1 MRRKFLIVICLI
13 LFVVSIS
20 AVSAADDLNQT
31 ADDDTLSVSQ
41 ESELGVDDGTFATL
55 QNKIKQAPAGSTIN
69 LENDYRYNSDVDSLY
84 GIGIDKAL
92 TINGNGHTLD
102 GLKTS
107 RIFEINT
114 EAFVTFNNIR
124 FVNGQSHSHGGAI
137 CQGSILTYGNLI
149 IDNCYFIDNHA
160 NQFGGA
166 IDAYYA
172 RMSNSYFINNHA
184 EDGAGAVVCSNG
196 ADIIDCEFRDNYVVD
211 MFAGAI
217 YMPYDDDSPATVS
230 IKQSKFINNRAGD
243 DGGAVYTDCPLT
255 ISDCYFQDNFAG
267 LDGGALYVDNNFNI
281 LSSVFFNNHAERDGG
296 AISTLEDCCS
306 EIHNS
311 NFVNNTAHEGS
322 AIYYDENDEEN
333 SKIYNGNFINNF
345 AEYGGWY
352 HGKYNGAIYGECEIY
367 GSNFIN
373 NYVKIY
379 DPSNIGFNLFLV
391 FQNGTASP
399 NSKIELCQFQDED
412 ENVAIF
418 DSGMN
423 VNAKLTNRDTGKVH
437 YITLYY
443 DSKSFGYYYECK
455 LEEGIY
461 DVTGSADVEYLEVK
475 DSVLIVDGDTN
486 FTLSVQNL
494 AKYVGGPEKLT
505 ATVVNGKGRL
515 IPGIDVNFTINGKD
529 YTRTTDSN
537 GVASININLG
547 AGNYTIK
554 CSCAESSCEALVQ
567 VISTLYGDD
576 LTKYHKNASQ
586 YYITCL
592 DTKGDKIASGNIEFN
607 INGVFYT
614 RSITDGVARMNI
626 NLNPGEYIIT
636 ARNLVNGELHS
647 NKIKVLTTIVENYDL
662 TKYYKNDSQYRV
674 RLLDGQGN
682 PVGAGVSVEFN
693 INGVFYTRTSDAQGY
708 VKMNINLNPGTYIIT
723 ANYNGLM
730 ASNKI
735 TVLPILKGE
744 DLVMSYRDGSKF
756 EVTLLDGQ
764 GKLYA
769 NQTII
774 FNINGVFYNRTT
786 DANGIARLNINLMAG
801 EYIITSMY
809 ENGATIS
816 NKITIRS

>member
-13 LFVVSIS
+13 LFIVSIS

-69 LENDYRYNSDVDSLY
+69 LENDYRYNSDVDPFY

-114 EAFVTFNNIR
+114 EDFVTFNNIR
-124 FVNGQSHSHGGAI
+124 FVNGISEWHGGAI
-137 CQGSILTYGNLI
+137 CHGSILTYGNLI

-160 NQFGGA
+160 NQYGGA
-166 IDAYYA
+166 IMANYA
-172 RMSNSYFINNHA
+172 KVSNSYFINNHA
-184 EDGAGAVVCSNG
+184 EDEAGAVFCNG
-196 ADIIDCEFRDNYVVD
+196 ADIMNCEFRDNYVVNND
-211 MFAGAI
+211 AGAI
-217 YMPYDDDSPATVS
+217 HISDYGDSPATSS
-230 IKQSKFINNRAGD
+230 IKQSKFINNRAGGS
-243 DGGAVYTDCPLT
+243 GGAVDTLCPLT

-267 LDGGALYVDNNFNI
+267 WDGGALHADNNFNI
-281 LSSVFFNNHAERDGG
+281 LNSVFNNNHAEIDGG
-296 AISTLEDCCS
+296 AISILKDCCS

-379 DPSNIGFNLFLV
+379 DPSDIGFNLFLV

-412 ENVAIF
+412 ENVVIF

-455 LEEGIY
+455 LEDGIY

-475 DSVLIVDGDTN
+475 DGVLIVDGDTN
-486 FTLSVQNL
+486 YALTVQNL
-494 AKYVGGPEKLT
+494 TKYVGGPEKLT

-515 IPGIDVNFTINGKD
+515 VPGIDVKFNINGKD

-592 DTKGDKIASGNIEFN
+592 DTKGGKIASGSVEFN

-614 RSITDGVARMNI
+614 RSIIDGVARMNI

-636 ARNLVNGELHS
+636 ARNLVNDELHS

-682 PVGAGVSVEFN
+682 PVGKGVTIEFN
-693 INGVFYTRTSDAQGY
+693 INGVFYERISDENGY
-708 VKMNINLNPGTYIIT
+708 VKMNINLNPGTYVIT

-730 ASNKI
+730 ASNSI
-735 TVLPILKGE
+735 EVLPIINAN
-744 DLVMSYRDGSKF
+744 DLVMSYKDGSKF
-756 EVTLLDGQ
+756 EATLLDNQ
-764 GKLYA
+764 GKSFA
-769 NQTII
+769 NQTLT
-774 FNINGVFYNRTT
+774 FNINGVMYNKIT
-786 DANGIARLNINLMAG
+786 DGSGIARLNINLMPG

-809 ENGATIS
+809 ENGAAIS
-816 NKITIRS
+816 NRVTIRS